1 MKRTIACILSA
12 IFLITSVSAQNNDSK
27 ATGLIDQLASNL
39 KSFSNMRI
47 EFTYQMDNDQQK
59 LHEKTKGTILV
70 EKNKFRILLDG
81 KIIIND
87 GKAVYTYLPEAKEV
101 QINPVEEESD
111 QLSPTSLLNNYKSK
125 YRIKYIREE
134 NSNGKEILIAD
145 MIPIKGQKFFKVRL
159 YIETKNASPI
169 SFLMYDKSGTV
180 FTYAVNKFEK
190 NATLKAG
197 TFEFKKSDYP
207 GAEVVDMR

>member
-1 MKRTIACILSA
+1 MKRTFAFIITALI
-12 IFLITSVSAQNNDSK
+12 LITSASAQNNDAR
-27 ATGLIDQLASNL
+27 ATNLIDQLAANL

-47 EFTYQMDNDQQK
+47 EFTYQMDNEQQK

-87 GKAVYTYLPEAKEV
+87 SKAVYTYLPEAKEV
-101 QINPVEEESD
+101 QINAVDEDSD
-111 QLSPTSLLNNYKSK
+111 QLSPTSLLNDYKSK

-145 MIPIKGQKFFKVRL
+145 MVPVKGQKFFKVRL
-159 YIETKNASPI
+159 YIETRTAAPV

-197 TFEFKKSDYP
+197 SFEFKKSDYP

>member
-12 IFLITSVSAQNNDSK
+12 IFFITSVSAQNNDSK

-125 YRIKYIREE
+125 
-134 NSNGKEILIAD
+134 
-145 MIPIKGQKFFKVRL
+145 
-159 YIETKNASPI
+159 
-169 SFLMYDKSGTV
+169 
-180 FTYAVNKFEK
+180 
-190 NATLKAG
+190 
-197 TFEFKKSDYP
+197 
-207 GAEVVDMR
+207 